1 MMNDFFARG
10 DLSRC
15 IPILFDRFDV
25 SSVDTHIHISRTRQ
39 SRERERERE
48 KVRKSV
54 CVMRGGERDGDHI
67 NY

>member
-48 KVRKSV
+48 GEKERV
-54 CVMRGGERDGDHI
+54 CDEGRRERRRSH
-67 NY
+67 